1 MASLFRDGTAL
12 MVQYAHYHRD
22 RRNIATHFVGI
33 PMIVFAIGVLLNRPL
48 WALGGGLYATPG
60 MVLWLLSTA
69 WYLTRGLGLVGVAT
83 SVVNLWLI
91 WAAHLLMTAPTTTWL
106 AWGVGAFV
114 LGWVF
119 QFVGHHWEGRK
130 PAFADDLVGLL
141 VGPAFVVGEALFAL
155 GLCKPMAAAIEREA
169 GPLRGSGPTTVT

>member
-1 MASLFRDGTAL
+1 MKTLNDQLSN
-12 MVQYAHYHRD
+12 YAAYHRD

-48 WALGGGLYATPG
+48 WELGGGVYVTPG
-60 MVLWLLSTA
+60 IVLWLVSSV
-69 WYLTRGLGLVGVAT
+69 WYLTRGLGLVGLTTA
-83 SVVNLWLI
+83 VVNLWLF
-91 WAAHLLMTAPTTTWL
+91 WAAHLLMNAPTATWL

-130 PAFADDLVGLL
+130 PAFVDDVVGLL
-141 VGPAFVVGEALFAL
+141 VGPMFVVGEVLMAMGLL
-155 GLCKPMAAAIEREA
+155 GQTRMAIERQA
-169 GPLRGSGPTTVT
+169 GPSR